1 MFVYIGTQLYSACH
15 NCNSYSY
22 QSHSLTFNRSLL
34 VLALGLFFN
43 YVICDFE
50 KQVEFELE

>member
-22 QSHSLTFNRSLL
+22 QSHSLIFNHSLL